1 MSSSLIGYACRKAP
15 GSDGLPAK
23 FYIRFWG
30 VLKADLVDLFNF
42 CFSVGFFFTRSQ
54 RRGVISLTFKKGD
67 RLDAG
72 NWQPISLVNVDYKI
86 ASRAIAGR
94 L

>member
-1 MSSSLIGYACRKAP
+1 MSSSLIGYARRKAP
-15 GSDGLPAK
+15 GSDGLSAK
-23 FYIRFWG
+23 FFIPFWG
-30 VLKADLVDLFNF
+30 VLGADLVDFFNF
-42 CFSVGFFFTRSQ
+42 CFSVGFLTRSQ

-72 NWQPISLVNVDYKI
+72 NWRLIFLVNVDYKI
-86 ASRAIAGR
+86 ASWAIAGR

>member
-1 MSSSLIGYACRKAP
+1 MSSSLIGYARRKAP

-30 VLKADLVDLFNF
+30 VLWADLVDLFNF
-42 CFSVGFFFTRSQ
+42 CFSVGFLTRSQ
-54 RRGVISLTFKKGD
+54 RRGVISPTFKKGD
-67 RLDAG
+67 KLNAC
-72 NWQPISLVNVDYKI
+72 NWRPISLVNVDYKI